1 MYVYVVCMYMC
12 AFTII
17 IFPDARPSDV
27 GDDVTER
34 ALRNFEGRDETTE
47 ETLQFRNIENVQNE
61 TTEQTLL
68 PRSFENVDEV
78 TCVLDS
84 PVCEMVVGQWTKK
97 WPRAFCDREIKMMR
111 SYFAPVL
118 RRNMNNVLPSRATI
132 IGLYRS
138 LRKIRDELSTY

>member
-1 MYVYVVCMYMC
+1 MC
-12 AFTII
+12 TFII
-17 IFPDARPSDV
+17 IFPDARPSGE

-34 ALRNFEGRDETTE
+34 ALRNIDD
-47 ETLQFRNIENVQNE
+47 VQNE
-61 TTEQTLL
+61 TTEQTFL
-68 PRSFENVDEV
+68 PRSFENLDEV

-84 PVCEMVVGQWTKK
+84 TVCEMVVGQWTKK
-97 WPRAFCDREIKMMR
+97 WPRTFCDREIKMMR

>member
-12 AFTII
+12 TFII

-34 ALRNFEGRDETTE
+34 DL
-47 ETLQFRNIENVQNE
+47 RNIEDVQNE
-61 TTEQTLL
+61 TKEQTLL
-68 PRSFENVDEV
+68 SRSFANLDEV

-84 PVCEMVVGQWTKK
+84 TVCEMVVGQWTKK